1 MSKTFL
7 IILGLLILIM
17 GIMGLTVVI
26 AGVSDPVWHAVA
38 KIVVGLIAI
47 GIGVAD
53 KPKEI

>member
-7 IILGLLILIM
+7 IIVGILILVM

-26 AGVSDPVWHAVA
+26 ADVKDPVWHAVA
-38 KIVVGLIAI
+38 KVVVGLIAI

-53 KPKEI
+53 KPKMV

>member
-7 IILGLLILIM
+7 IIVGVLILVM

-26 AGVSDPVWHAVA
+26 SDVHDSVWHAVA

-47 GIGVAD
+47 GVGIAD
-53 KPKEI
+53 KPKVA

>member
-7 IILGLLILIM
+7 IILGVLLLIM
-17 GIMGLTVVI
+17 GILGLTVEI
-26 AGVSDPVWHAVA
+26 AGVANPVWHAVA

-53 KPKEI
+53 EPKEV

>member
-7 IILGLLILIM
+7 IIVGVLIVVM

-26 AGVSDPVWHAVA
+26 SGVEDPAWHAVA

-53 KPKEI
+53 KPKAA